1 MRLYVLELKR
11 LLKTRSVGILIIAA
25 LILSAVLSYLPVTY
39 IQAYKTDKSG
49 TIQVVTGIDKGKK
62 SRQKSTAWRDDRSK
76 DP

>member
-39 IQAYKTDKSG
+39 IQAYKT
-49 TIQVVTGIDKGKK
+49 T
-62 SRQKSTAWRDDRSK
+62 SREQSRWSPESK
-76 DP
+76 R